1 MLITALILAV
11 IGLAAL
17 ITAVATSN
25 ELIAWVCIGASGLG
39 IVLLIVDAI
48 RERFRGPVA
57 PPAVAPA
64 VVTPAVEEPAVEGSA
79 VEAAAIAESETTEV
93 IEPIAEAVIVEDEVE
108 GGLEDGVEA
117 EFSYSTADFA
127 DESDIASFDVA
138 DSAIA
143 VEDHPE
149 EVVHDEPDYDLPTDD
164 EVEFPEPAEVA
175 ALHIVSDPA
184 TEYVTEE
191 YVAAEYPAAE
201 YPAAE
206 YPAVEYVAAEYPAVE
221 YPAVEYV
228 TEEYVT
234 EEYPAAEYVAA
245 EEGQTAVADAYDTT
259 VTEEYVVETVEDHL
273 GSGDADSTTE
283 IRYIPSAEGS
293 ADTVYTYSES
303 SEIEYIEA
311 QEPEVT
317 DGGQ

>member
-48 RERFRGPVA
+48 REQFRGPVA
-57 PPAVAPA
+57 PSAVAPA
-64 VVTPAVEEPAVEGSA
+64 VLTPFEEPAVEGSA
-79 VEAAAIAESETTEV
+79 VEAAALAESETTEV

-127 DESDIASFDVA
+127 DESDIASSDVV

-184 TEYVTEE
+184 TEYATAE

-201 YPAAE
+201 N
-206 YPAVEYVAAEYPAVE
+206 
-221 YPAVEYV
+221 V

-259 VTEEYVVETVEDHL
+259 VTEEYAVETVEDHL

-303 SEIEYIEA
+303 SEIEYIKA

>member
-48 RERFRGPVA
+48 REQFRGPVA
-57 PPAVAPA
+57 PSAVAPA
-64 VVTPAVEEPAVEGSA
+64 VLTPFEEPAVEGSA
-79 VEAAAIAESETTEV
+79 VEAAALAESETTEV

-127 DESDIASFDVA
+127 DESDIASSDVV

-164 EVEFPEPAEVA
+164 EVEFPESAEVA

-184 TEYVTEE
+184 TEYPAVEYATEE
-191 YVAAEYPAAE
+191 YPAVEYATEEYPAVEYATEE

-206 YPAVEYVAAEYPAVE
+206 YPAVEYVAAE
-221 YPAVEYV
+221 
-228 TEEYVT
+228 
-234 EEYPAAEYVAA
+234 
-245 EEGQTAVADAYDTT
+245 EGQTTVADAYDTT
-259 VTEEYVVETVEDHL
+259 VTEEYAVETVEDHL

-303 SEIEYIEA
+303 SEIEYIKA

>member
-1 MLITALILAV
+1 MLIAALILAV

-39 IVLLIVDAI
+39 IVLLIIDAI
-48 RERFRGPVA
+48 RERFRRPVSPA
-57 PPAVAPA
+57 AVAPA
-64 VVTPAVEEPAVEGSA
+64 VLAPAVSEPAVEGPA
-79 VEAAAIAESETTEV
+79 ADAAALAESETTEV
-93 IEPIAEAVIVEDEVE
+93 IEPIAEAVVVDDEVVVAEAVVAEAVVVEDEVVGEVE
-108 GGLEDGVEA
+108 GEIEDGVET
-117 EFSYSTADFA
+117 ELDYGTGDFA
-127 DESDIASFDVA
+127 DDPEFASSDVVE
-138 DSAIA
+138 SAIA

-175 ALHIVSDPA
+175 ALHIVSDDA
-184 TEYVTEE
+184 TEE
-191 YVAAEYPAAE
+191 YVAAED
-201 YPAAE
+201 
-206 YPAVEYVAAEYPAVE
+206 PAVEYVAAEYPAVE
-221 YPAVEYV
+221 YTAVEY
-228 TEEYVT
+228 T
-234 EEYPAAEYVAA
+234 A
-245 EEGQTAVADAYDTT
+245 EEGHTAVADAYDTT

-293 ADTVYTYSES
+293 ADTVYTYSEG

-311 QEPEVT
+311 QESEVT